1 MNIPTP
7 LRSIRL
13 KCLDC
18 SAGSAQEVRECPI
31 KDCPLYFYRS
41 GKNPKRKG
49 IGNKNPNTKGIVS
62 KK

>member
-7 LRSIRL
+7 LKAIRA

-18 SAGSAQEVRECPI
+18 SAGSADEVRKCTI
-31 KDCPLYFYRS
+31 KDCPLYPFRS
-41 GKNPKRKG
+41 GKNPNRKG
-49 IGNKNPNTKGIVS
+49 IGNKNPNTKGIAS